1 VVDPYGVM
9 MICRQRQQ
17 RIDIMSRFHGYRTC
31 TTCEEAC
38 TQHNFVDHDGKR
50 FCTACWIAKENPKHD
65 GIDEIRAS
73 NKENANKWKRQ
84 KQSRTDGPQPV
95 GPQPVRKK

>member
-1 VVDPYGVM
+1 LLD
-9 MICRQRQQ
+9 
-17 RIDIMSRFHGYRTC
+17 
-31 TTCEEAC
+31 
-38 TQHNFVDHDGKR
+38 
-50 FCTACWIAKENPKHD
+50 AKENPKHD